1 MECIKNKS
9 ESYSNS
15 DSIEDSQ
22 SSGSIEI
29 PQMNQQDMIES
40 SLNASSECTEVDLI
54 SIVSNGHLEMDE
66 DDNLDSND

>member
-1 MECIKNKS
+1 
-9 ESYSNS
+9 
-15 DSIEDSQ
+15 
-22 SSGSIEI
+22 
-29 PQMNQQDMIES
+29 MNQQDMIES